1 MIVLDGL
8 SVRRG
13 GYVLTADVSIPQGV
27 TALIGASGSGKSTL
41 LEAMAGF
48 IAPQAGQ
55 MLVDGRDITALP
67 PADRPVSI
75 LFQERNLFAHLTLA
89 ENVGLGVAPD
99 LRLSRAERVRIAGV
113 LERVGLS
120 GLDMRR
126 PGEVSGGQRQRAA
139 IARAVLRQRRVLLLD
154 EPFAALGPALRHQM
168 LDLVAEIV
176 AAEDMVSVLVS
187 HTPEDA
193 MRIAPLTGFLGSGQL
208 CGLHATTD
216 LLRNPPPELAA
227 YLGSARQ

>member
-1 MIVLDGL
+1 MIALHDL
-8 SVRRG
+8 RIERG
-13 GYVLTADVSIPQGV
+13 TCELTADVSFPPGV

-48 IAPQAGQ
+48 IAPKAGLI
-55 MLVDGRDITALP
+55 LVDGRDITAWP

-99 LRLSRAERVRIAGV
+99 LRLSRADRARIAGV
-113 LERVGLS
+113 LERVGLA

-193 MRIAPLTGFLGSGQL
+193 RRIAPLTGFLASGQL
-208 CGLHATTD
+208 RGLQETAD

-227 YLGSARQ
+227 YLGDAPA

>member
-1 MIVLDGL
+1 
-8 SVRRG
+8 
-13 GYVLTADVSIPQGV
+13 
-27 TALIGASGSGKSTL
+27 
-41 LEAMAGF
+41 
-48 IAPQAGQ
+48 
-55 MLVDGRDITALP
+55 
-67 PADRPVSI
+67 
-75 LFQERNLFAHLTLA
+75 
-89 ENVGLGVAPD
+89 NVGLGVAPD
-99 LRLSRAERVRIAGV
+99 LRLSRADRARIAGV
-113 LERVGLS
+113 LERVGLA

-187 HTPEDA
+187 HAPEDA
-193 MRIAPLTGFLGSGQL
+193 RRIAPLTGFLASGQL
-208 CGLHATTD
+208 RGLQETAD

-227 YLGSARQ
+227 YLGDAPA